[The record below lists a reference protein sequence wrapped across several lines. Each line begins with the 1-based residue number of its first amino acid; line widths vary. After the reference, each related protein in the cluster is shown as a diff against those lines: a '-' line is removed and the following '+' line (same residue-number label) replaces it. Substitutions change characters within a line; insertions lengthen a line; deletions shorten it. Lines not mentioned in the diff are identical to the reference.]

1 MVGLEVIVIL
11 VSIFIFHFFFVLQ
24 WKYSTFTIWKEV
36 IFFKK
41 KENVKFFKP
50 AWSHSI
56 KNDSISISEPSC
68 RISPWP
74 HSFPTLEDT

>member
-11 VSIFIFHFFFVLQ
+11 VSIFIFHFFLFYNENTALSPSER
-24 WKYSTFTIWKEV
+24 KL
-36 IFFKK
+36 FFLKK